1 MVLLLLVAAAPLAA
15 KLKILELAPLLT
27 VGAALGAPN
36 VVELVAAAE
45 GLDAL
50 GVDDPTPKGLN
61 PGGAVADEESPR
73 RNGFTG
79 SAAGVG

>member
-1 MVLLLLVAAAPLAA
+1 MSVAAAPVAA
-15 KLKILELAPLLT
+15 KLKTLELAPLVA

-36 VVELVAAAE
+36 VAELATAAE

-50 GVDDPTPKGLN
+50 GVDAPIPKGLN